1 MLEGKHKIG
10 DLIQDNTS
18 YGDGMY
24 GIVIGL
30 RCEIFGEYDML
41 VKWTGYLSPQWS
53 VIDKQS
59 RLLYKII
66 ASAACHNR
74 K

>member
-1 MLEGKHKIG
+1 VLERKHKIG

-24 GIVIGL
+24 GVVIGL
-30 RCEIFGEYDML
+30 RYEIFGEYDML

-53 VIDKQS
+53 VVDNQS
-59 RLLYKII
+59 KLLFKII
-66 ASAACHNR
+66 AGATCHNR